1 MRSPRRTCPVCH
13 RRFTP
18 TRTDAVTCSNR
29 CRQKAYR
36 RRRNPHRWKASAD
49 ECAWDREREKAFPTD
64 SDRQHRRDAAQYQSA
79 EAMRLAS
86 EFALLRPG
94 TVAAEITGVRIRE
107 TRRVANAWMRLA
119 DKLQRRR
126 ERD

>member
-1 MRSPRRTCPVCH
+1 MRTPRRTCPIC
-13 RRFTP
+13 RKRFAP
-18 TRTDAVTCSNR
+18 GRSDAITCSSR

-36 RRRNPHRWKASAD
+36 RRKNPHRWKASGD
-49 ECAWDREREKAFPTD
+49 ECGWDREREKAFPTD
-64 SDRQHRRDAAQYQSA
+64 SDRQHRRDASTWQLA

-94 TVAAEITGVRIRE
+94 TAVAEITRTRIRE
-107 TRRVANAWMRLA
+107 VRRVASAWEHLV